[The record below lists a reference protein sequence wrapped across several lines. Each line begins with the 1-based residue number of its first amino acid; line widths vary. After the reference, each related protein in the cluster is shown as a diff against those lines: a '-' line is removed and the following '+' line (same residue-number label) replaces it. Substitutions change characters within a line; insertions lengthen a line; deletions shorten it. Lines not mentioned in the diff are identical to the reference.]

1 MTTAI
6 ITKYHGP
13 TATRE
18 PRVSATWGTDRASVV
33 YDSTDGFGEPAHRRA
48 SEAVLRKTG
57 YPQFIGRLVG
67 GALPDGR
74 YVFVVGPW

>member
-6 ITKYHGP
+6 ITKFHGP
-13 TATRE
+13 TGTRGS
-18 PRVSATWGTDRASVV
+18 RISATWGTDRTSVV
-33 YDSTDGFGEPAHRRA
+33 YDSTDGFGEPAHRKA
-48 SEAVLRKTG
+48 AEAVLRKTG

-74 YVFVVGPW
+74 YVFVVGP

>member
-6 ITKYHGP
+6 ITKFHGP
-13 TATRE
+13 TNTRRS
-18 PRVSATWGTDRASVV
+18 RVSATWGTDRTSVE
-33 YDSTDGFGEPAHRRA
+33 YDSADGFGEPAHRKA
-48 SEAVLRKTG
+48 AEAVLRKTG

-74 YVFVVGPW
+74 YVFVVGP